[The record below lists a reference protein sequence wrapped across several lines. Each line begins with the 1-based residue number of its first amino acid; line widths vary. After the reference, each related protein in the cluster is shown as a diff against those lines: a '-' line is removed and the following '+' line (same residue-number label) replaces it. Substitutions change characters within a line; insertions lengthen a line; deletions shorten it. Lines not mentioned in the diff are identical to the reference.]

1 MIRYCGRMF
10 SEPEIHWICRT
21 IQDNPSFLRA
31 PLSRLVC
38 QKIGWYKPDGGLKE
52 MSCRVA
58 MLRMHQD
65 GLIQL
70 PPPQRKCSNKKRH
83 IRPSHKT
90 DPQPP
95 LNQPVQMLPA
105 LSLQQV
111 TGKDS
116 ALYNE
121 YIHRYHYLGYQPLP
135 GAQIRY
141 IAKSND
147 NIVALM
153 GFGAAAWKTAPRD
166 CFIGWTKE
174 QRQNNLHLVAN
185 NARFL
190 ILPWIKSPNLASKL
204 LAMAA
209 KQLPEDWHKRYGYRP
224 VMLETFVESPRFP
237 GTCYHA
243 ANWIWVGQTKG
254 RGKLDRKHKASL
266 PKKDIWLYPL
276 SKNFKHLL
284 CP

>member
-1 MIRYCGRMF
+1 VF
-10 SEPEIHWICRT
+10 SEQEIDWIYRT
-21 IQDNPSFLRA
+21 IQDNPSLLRA

-38 QKIGWYKPDGGLKE
+38 QKIEWYKPDGGLKE

-58 MLRMHQD
+58 MLRMHRD
-65 GLIQL
+65 GLIKL
-70 PPPQRKCSNKKRH
+70 PSPQRKCSNKKRR
-83 IRPSHKT
+83 IQPSHKT
-90 DPQPP
+90 DPQPL
-95 LNQPVQMLPA
+95 LNQPVQALPP

-121 YIHRYHYLGYQPLP
+121 YIHRYHYLGYQTLP

-147 NIVALM
+147 NIVALI

-166 CFIGWTKE
+166 RFIGWTKE
-174 QRQNNLHLVAN
+174 QRQNNLHLIAN

-209 KQLPEDWHKRYGYRP
+209 KQLPDDWHKRYGYRP
-224 VMLETFVESPRFP
+224 AMLETFVENPRFL
-237 GTCYHA
+237 GTCYKA

-254 RGKLDRKHKASL
+254 RGKLDRKHKANL

-276 SKNFKHLL
+276 SKSFKRLL

>member
-1 MIRYCGRMF
+1 VF
-10 SEPEIHWICRT
+10 SEQEIYWIRRT

-31 PLSRLVC
+31 PLSRLFC

-70 PPPQRKCSNKKRH
+70 PPPQRECPNKKRR
-83 IRPSHKT
+83 ILPSHKT

-95 LNQPVQMLPA
+95 LNQPVQTLPP

-166 CFIGWTKE
+166 RFIGWTKE
-174 QRQNNLHLVAN
+174 QRQNNLHLITN

-204 LAMAA
+204 LAMAV

-224 VMLETFVESPRFP
+224 VMLETFVESPRFL
-237 GTCYHA
+237 GTCYKA
-243 ANWIWVGQTKG
+243 ANWIWDGENWTKNT
-254 RGKLDRKHKASL
+254 RRTCPGKISGSTPSQKSSNISYALDRLRHG
-266 PKKDIWLYPL
+266 
-276 SKNFKHLL
+276 FT
-284 CP
+284 